1 MKYISTSYSQAQSA
15 LSSMKISV
23 RNTDHVYSPE
33 RKFNFSFALFS
44 HIDFHLCRGKIV
56 IKAIQTYAF
65 NLISIWK
72 CKRLTHKQPIEPIFR
87 HYRKTEN
94 LVAGHANIN
103 FHINFRNFQR
113 RIVCRPNWKKKNMK
127 PLLWTFFLTET
138 FARNFQAMTKSVFNV
153 RIKIPKKDF
162 KISAQHAIGHI
173 TLRLAEQQAIRLK
186 YNYIQIRL
194 RL

>member
-1 MKYISTSYSQAQSA
+1 
-15 LSSMKISV
+15 MKISV

-33 RKFNFSFALFS
+33 RKFNFSLALFS

-65 NLISIWK
+65 NLYGNAK
-72 CKRLTHKQPIEPIFR
+72 GLTHKQPIEPIFR
-87 HYRKTEN
+87 HYRKTKN

-103 FHINFRNFQR
+103 FHINFRNFWR

-127 PLLWTFFLTET
+127 PLLWTLFPTET

-173 TLRLAEQQAIRLK
+173 TLRLAEQ
-186 YNYIQIRL
+186 
-194 RL
+194 